1 MSALVGQFAFKRS
14 RGEARIRS
22 YAKKASTAIA
32 MGQVVAIDSNGFLI
46 PATASTTGNDI
57 VGIAMETI
65 ASTDGDYTSTRDVAV
80 DVVEKGGDGDRFL
93 AIIGTGTGAQTQVGE
108 AHDLDASTPPGVD
121 VSATTTKVL
130 KVERFIST
138 TLVEVSFL
146 NTGDLA

>member
-1 MSALVGQFAFKRS
+1 MAQFTFKRV
-14 RGEARIRS
+14 RGEPNIKP
-22 YAKKASTAIA
+22 YAKKASTAIS

-46 PATASTTGNDI
+46 PATASSTGNDI

-65 ASTDGDYTSTRDVAV
+65 ATTDSDYTSTRDVAV
-80 DVVEKGGDGDRFL
+80 DVVAKGGDADRFL
-93 AIIGTGTGAQTQVGE
+93 AVVGTGTAAQTNVGE
-108 AHDLDASTPPGVD
+108 AHDLDGSTPPAVD
-121 VSATTTKVL
+121 VNATTTKVL